1 MNKKQKYIVMWF
13 DDNNSVARKGG
24 VEYNGKRMFDSYE
37 EAKKALE
44 EDRDEEYE
52 CNPKTT
58 ITYRI
63 FDVSGWTEILD
74 THKTL

>member
-1 MNKKQKYIVMWF
+1 MWF

-44 EDRDEEYE
+44 IDRDEEYE
-52 CNPKTT
+52 CNPETT

-63 FDVSGWTEILD
+63 YDVSGWTETLD